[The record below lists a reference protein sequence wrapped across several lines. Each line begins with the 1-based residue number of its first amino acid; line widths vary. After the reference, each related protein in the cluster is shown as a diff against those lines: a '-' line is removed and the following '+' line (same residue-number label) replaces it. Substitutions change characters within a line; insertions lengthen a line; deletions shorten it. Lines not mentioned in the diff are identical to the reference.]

1 MARVKQHVK
10 GISVDALLPKP
21 ANPRLVRRIV
31 APNNPD
37 SLVPSLDPN
46 QNTAKAV
53 IRAQSAGPS
62 LAVISL
68 LLKMESSGIV
78 IQ

>member
-1 MARVKQHVK
+1 MARVRQHVK

-31 APNNPD
+31 APSNPA
-37 SLVPSLDPN
+37 SLVQSIDPSQKMAN
-46 QNTAKAV
+46 AV
-53 IRAQSAGPS
+53 IRAQTAGPI
-62 LAVISL
+62 LAAVSL
-68 LLKMESSGIV
+68 LSKRENSGIV